1 MLSDLQS
8 WAESEKAILE
18 NTLADL
24 GKSLEETLTGGKSF
38 DEVNTQMERAQSLQE
53 EYLTT
58 TNQIY
63 ETTKMMRSAQ

>member
-1 MLSDLQS
+1 MLTDLAA

-24 GKSLEETLTGGKSF
+24 GKTLEETLTGGMTF
-38 DEVNTQMERAQSLQE
+38 DKINTQMERAQSLQE

-58 TNQIY
+58 TNKIY
-63 ETTKMMRSAQ
+63 ETTKMMRTA